1 MLQQFLRPASIFT
14 SHQIALFEKA
24 NGTVGD
30 ILEIADGR
38 GDDVEGS
45 RQTLSIASRKEC
57 LLEST
62 YYYWNPPEAAVTVK
76 LAYEVVDQ
84 ILPDVLR
91 GFSAIPKRGAEVGGI
106 LFGRFEDEKT
116 VAIDSFV
123 AVPCDYKLGPGYE
136 FTDADRV
143 RFKDTVTPAA
153 VGYYRSHT
161 GEGFGPTEEDRQRLA
176 TLFRDPRSPLLLI
189 QPFATKV
196 SRGAFFFRIDGKLEP
211 SVQNDFP
218 FSRKLLGGG
227 SRRPKVGE
235 SPAAPEAEPAR
246 PLVEIPLPKVEP
258 VSPAANPENPSEPAA
273 GYSKG
278 FLAAALTLAV
288 ALGWAGGFF
297 TARNVP
303 RIPQPEFYQLRL
315 QAAPRGSDVDVK
327 WNPQADAI
335 RTATRATLSVKNEAG
350 EKTVRLDLDQ
360 LRQGRAVIL
369 DAAVSTIH
377 LNLEVEQIAG
387 STIRE
392 SIELKRP

>member
-1 MLQQFLRPASIFT
+1 M
-14 SHQIALFEKA
+14 
-24 NGTVGD
+24 
-30 ILEIADGR
+30 
-38 GDDVEGS
+38 
-45 RQTLSIASRKEC
+45 
-57 LLEST
+57 
-62 YYYWNPPEAAVTVK
+62 K
-76 LAYEVVDQ
+76 LAYEVADQ

-91 GFSAIPKRGAEVGGI
+91 GFSSIPRRGAEVGGI

-116 VAIDSFV
+116 VVIDSFE

-136 FTDADRV
+136 FTEEDRA
-143 RFKDTVTPAA
+143 RFKAAVTPAA

-176 TLFRDPRSPLLLI
+176 DLFRDPRSPLLLI

-196 SRGAFFFRIDGKLEP
+196 SRGAFFFRVDGMLE
-211 SVQNDFP
+211 QTAKNDFP

-227 SRRPKVGE
+227 TRRPRAEQSPPVPGE
-235 SPAAPEAEPAR
+235 GPPKPA
-246 PLVEIPLPKVEP
+246 VEVPPVNPEP
-258 VSPAANPENPSEPAA
+258 VSAAASPEEPPEPA
-273 GYSKG
+273 GYSKS

-297 TARNVP
+297 TARNLP
-303 RIPQPEFYQLRL
+303 RISQPEVYQLRL

-335 RTATRATLSVKNEAG
+335 RTATRASLSVKNEAG

-360 LRQGRAVIL
+360 LRQGRAVVL
-369 DAAVSTIH
+369 DAATATIY